1 MTIDINPEL
10 YAQVPD
16 EHGRFGVYGGKFV
29 AETLMAALSEL
40 ENLYNELKDDPVFLR
55 EFDLDLAHYV
65 GRPSPLYEAARW
77 SDMIGG
83 ARIFLKRED
92 LNHTGAHKI
101 NNTIGQGLLAKYMGK
116 KRVIA
121 ETGAGQHGVASA
133 TVAARLGLECHVF
146 MGEEDVRRQA
156 LNVYRMKLLGLGS
169 KVRELY
175 YEGRK
180 YMDELGEKMKDA
192 KIFESPDGGKTVY
205 VRGWGEDTSTRKK
218 VTNQLNIFDEI
229 N

>member
-16 EHGRFGVYGGKFV
+16 AHGRFGVYGGKFV

-83 ARIFLKRED
+83 ARIFLKREPTYKY
-92 LNHTGAHKI
+92 LATQRYA
-101 NNTIGQGLLAKYMGK
+101 TYFSLQG
-116 KRVIA
+116 
-121 ETGAGQHGVASA
+121 
-133 TVAARLGLECHVF
+133 
-146 MGEEDVRRQA
+146 
-156 LNVYRMKLLGLGS
+156 
-169 KVRELY
+169 
-175 YEGRK
+175 
-180 YMDELGEKMKDA
+180 
-192 KIFESPDGGKTVY
+192 
-205 VRGWGEDTSTRKK
+205 
-218 VTNQLNIFDEI
+218 
-229 N
+229 